1 MASQTLTVHL
11 STSGV
16 RQTLRAFARLPK
28 EASEQL
34 RDASLDISKDL
45 AVDVAA
51 AATARGGQAA
61 LMAPTVKATRDRV
74 PAIIAGG
81 IKRVGRHKTP
91 AHALLFAG
99 EFGMDRRSGWY
110 AAARYAQSGG
120 RQYPPHFGRHS
131 YWFFT
136 TVEDNEPGIARRW
149 DAAADAIIRA
159 FGRGG
164 DV

>member
-45 AVDVAA
+45 ADDVAA
-51 AATARGGQAA
+51 AATARGAQAA

-74 PAIIAGG
+74 PALTAGG
-81 IKRVGRHKTP
+81 NKRVGRHKTP
-91 AHALLFAG
+91 AHALLFAS
-99 EFGMDRRSGWY
+99 EFGMNRRSGWY
-110 AAARYAQSGG
+110 AAAQYAQSSG
-120 RQYPPHFGRHS
+120 RQYPPHLGRNS

-136 TVEDNEPGIARRW
+136 TVSDNEADISRRW
-149 DAAADAIIRA
+149 EQAADSIIRA
-159 FGRGG
+159 FGRG
-164 DV
+164 V